1 MHLVSSFHRGASDV
15 QDRGNLLFASLE
27 SSAIWRIERSSPV
40 PIRRIGRRLLA
51 TLQRCDPDGR
61 AVARILL
68 TAIVR
73 VSKITERT
81 LSHVARC
88 PVFSGSLAMDK
99 RRLVGFRK
107 RLEAKYAE
115 LDLFLS
121 KTQTVS
127 RELGEKRRGD
137 EGEEATLSYNR
148 EMLYSQGDSGRTQLM
163 LVRDALIRLDEGEFG
178 ICESCGCSIGFK
190 RLDAV
195 PWTRYCRDCQEE
207 VESGTALPGER

>member
-1 MHLVSSFHRGASDV
+1 
-15 QDRGNLLFASLE
+15 
-27 SSAIWRIERSSPV
+27 
-40 PIRRIGRRLLA
+40 
-51 TLQRCDPDGR
+51 
-61 AVARILL
+61 
-68 TAIVR
+68 
-73 VSKITERT
+73 
-81 LSHVARC
+81 
-88 PVFSGSLAMDK
+88 MDK
-99 RRLVGFRK
+99 RRLSGFRK
-107 RLEAKYAE
+107 RLEAKHAE

-148 EMLYSQGDSGRTQLM
+148 EMLYSQGDSGRTQLI

-207 VESGTALPGER
+207 VESGIAVPGER

>member
-1 MHLVSSFHRGASDV
+1 MLGDATGNCAVSPS
-15 QDRGNLLFASLE
+15 
-27 SSAIWRIERSSPV
+27 
-40 PIRRIGRRLLA
+40 A
-51 TLQRCDPDGR
+51 TLYLG
-61 AVARILL
+61 AHELL
-68 TAIVR
+68 TAIASVP
-73 VSKITERT
+73 KITERT
-81 LSHVARC
+81 SNHGTLDRYSKVRC
-88 PVFSGSLAMDK
+88 PMDK

-115 LDLFLS
+115 LDSFLS

-148 EMLYSQGDSGRTQLM
+148 DMLFSQGDSGRTHFM
-163 LVRDALIRLDEGEFG
+163 LVRDAIARLDDGAFG

-207 VESGTALPGER
+207 AESGTGMPGER